1 MDEIDN
7 ENGKTE
13 DKLTKEESFNQQR
26 PPITYAP
33 RQPRIGDMAHPFS
46 QLAPNT
52 YVTYTLL
59 TIIGVIFLAQ
69 YGQQTGSFGTFD
81 AVWCTSESKILHDWA
96 GCGPAMVEGGQLWR
110 LFTLMFLHGNP
121 THIAFNA
128 IALYS
133 LGMDMERIY
142 GPYRFLFIYIFGGL
156 AGSLLSFAVRGSQ
169 EFTVGAS
176 GAIFAIAGMN
186 LAFFYMY
193 RDKLGEMGEQRFQSM
208 IRMVGINLVIG
219 FLLIR
224 VNNLGHIGGLI
235 GGVLLGYMFIPWYT
249 VTETIPSVEVTDQN
263 SLEAKSGQAF
273 SIALATIGL
282 ALAIWYYWR
291 FL

>member
-1 MDEIDN
+1 MD
-7 ENGKTE
+7 
-13 DKLTKEESFNQQR
+13 DKNDKPVDQFRNEESSTPPDPPFKPIPR
-26 PPITYAP
+26 PP
-33 RQPRIGDMAHPFS
+33 QVGDMVHPFS
-46 QLAPNT
+46 QLNQNT

-59 TIIGVIFLAQ
+59 AIIGVIFVVQ

-81 AVWCTSESKILHDWA
+81 AIWCTRESKILHDWA

-142 GPYRFLFIYIFGGL
+142 GQYRFLFIYIFGGL
-156 AGSLLSFAVRGSQ
+156 FGSLLSFAVRGSD

-186 LAFFYMY
+186 LSFFYMY
-193 RDKLGEMGEQRFQSM
+193 RDKLGDMGEQRFQSM
-208 IRMVGINLVIG
+208 LRMVGINLVIG

-235 GGVLLGYMFIPWYT
+235 GGILLGYMFIPWYT
-249 VTETIPSVEVTDQN
+249 VTETIPSVEVSDQN
-263 SLEAKSGQAF
+263 SLTVKSVQAL
-273 SIALATIGL
+273 SIVLTTVGL

>member
-1 MDEIDN
+1 MDEEKIDQQEN
-7 ENGKTE
+7 EEKDSQTYPTS
-13 DKLTKEESFNQQR
+13 KPPPR
-26 PPITYAP
+26 PPE
-33 RQPRIGDMAHPFS
+33 IGDMAHPFS
-46 QLAPNT
+46 QLTQNT

-59 TIIGVIFLAQ
+59 TLIGVIFLIQ
-69 YGQQTGSFGTFD
+69 YGQQTGTFGTFD
-81 AVWCTSESKILHDWA
+81 IIWRSCYNGSKIVHDWA
-96 GCGPAMVEGGQLWR
+96 GCGPAMVEGNELWR

-142 GPYRFLFIYIFGGL
+142 GRYRFLFIYIFGGL
-156 AGSLLSFAVRGSQ
+156 FGSLLSFAIRGPN

-186 LAFFYMY
+186 LSFFYLY

-208 IRMVGINLVIG
+208 LRMVGINLVLG
-219 FLLIR
+219 FVIIR
-224 VNNLGHIGGLI
+224 VNNLGHIGGLL
-235 GGVLLGYMFIPWYT
+235 GGMLLGYVFIPWYT
-249 VTETIPSVEVTDQN
+249 VTETIPSIEVSDEN
-263 SLEAKSGQAF
+263 SLAVKSGQAF
-273 SIALATIGL
+273 AVVAATIGL